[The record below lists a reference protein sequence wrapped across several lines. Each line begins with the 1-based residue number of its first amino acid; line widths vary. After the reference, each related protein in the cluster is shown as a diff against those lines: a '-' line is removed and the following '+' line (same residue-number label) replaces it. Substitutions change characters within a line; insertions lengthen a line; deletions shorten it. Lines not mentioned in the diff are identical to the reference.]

1 MSRGAVRARAVVA
14 LSRWGALALCACH
27 PPSPEPAAPVPRTA
41 PVSTMTAAPRVAPAP
56 EPPLLD
62 AFPSPAGEPRFSRV
76 VSKRLRLSIPLPN
89 RGGWEMAR
97 EKSVFLILDHAATSS
112 RLLVSVWREDDLMN
126 RELCE
131 ARARLLRDLPK
142 RGSVLSSRLV
152 DVPKGFD
159 TRIDVGFDVEHE
171 GEPLYGWALAFGGL
185 ARECFAFVFTT
196 VATGDEAERIIGDR
210 LAVMQTLSLEGIERR
225 FDDGVERESPAP

>member
-1 MSRGAVRARAVVA
+1 MSIQPSASSWAAALFVV
-14 LSRWGALALCACH
+14 GLAGCG
-27 PPSPEPAAPVPRTA
+27 PEPPAAPPRT
-41 PVSTMTAAPRVAPAP
+41 PHVSTRAAAPRVAPAP

-62 AFPSPAGEPRFSRV
+62 AFPSPAGEPRYSRV

-89 RGGWEMAR
+89 RGGWEMSR
-97 EKSVFLILDHAATSS
+97 ETSVFLILEHAATSS
-112 RLLVSVWREDDLMN
+112 RLLVGIWREDELMN
-126 RELCE
+126 RQRCE

-142 RGSVLSSRLV
+142 RGVGVLSSRLV

-159 TRIDVGFDVEHE
+159 TQVDVGFDVEGE
-171 GEPLYGWALAFGGL
+171 GEPLHGWAMAFGGL
-185 ARECFAFVFTT
+185 ARECFAFIFTT

-225 FDDGVERESPAP
+225 LENAVGRELPVP